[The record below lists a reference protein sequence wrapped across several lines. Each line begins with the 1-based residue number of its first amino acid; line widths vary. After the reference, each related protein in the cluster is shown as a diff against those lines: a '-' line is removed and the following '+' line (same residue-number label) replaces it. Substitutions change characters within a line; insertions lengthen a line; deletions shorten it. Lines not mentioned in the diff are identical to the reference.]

1 MTDHSDFV
9 IQTDGV
15 GRVEIKEDRYY
26 SFVLILHYRDPTAV
40 SYHLKFLDWPK
51 DKSQQK
57 FII

>member
-40 SYHLKFLDWPK
+40 SYPFLFSLW
-51 DKSQQK
+51 KSK
-57 FII
+57 TIFHSS